1 MHFGE
6 IDIFQGADDLDL
18 NGEIIYAINC
28 FDVDHGLQGIRN
40 VIIRDVEFIADHT
53 LEIEGY
59 STTSDTGG
67 NLSSYA
73 FTNGF
78 SSDNDELNEL
88 INAPDA
94 AELRAMCIHSA

>member
-1 MHFGE
+1 MGFR
-6 IDIFQGADDLDL
+6 
-18 NGEIIYAINC
+18 
-28 FDVDHGLQGIRN
+28 GIRN

-88 INAPDA
+88 IKRTRCCG
-94 AELRAMCIHSA
+94 LRAMCIHSA